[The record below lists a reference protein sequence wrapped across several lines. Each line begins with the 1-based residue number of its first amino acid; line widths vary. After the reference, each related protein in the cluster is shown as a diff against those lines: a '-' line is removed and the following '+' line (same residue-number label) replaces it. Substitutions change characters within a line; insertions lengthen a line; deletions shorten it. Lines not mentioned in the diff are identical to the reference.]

1 MLNEYN
7 EYTTTLYDVVERYD
21 YTLFDFEY
29 NLPSSVDK
37 QSLEL
42 AFYKHYYFREI
53 GAETIERWLIML
65 RYKWEELCLK
75 YGPLFEIFNEQYLAN
90 DALTNNDLTN
100 TYRQVF
106 SDTPQSKLDN
116 LEDYATNISESSS
129 STTGANGEYK
139 FRLLSE
145 YANKLRIIT
154 YEMIED
160 CEPLFMQLF

>member
-1 MLNEYN
+1 MANDYA
-7 EYTTTLYDVVERYD
+7 EYTTTLHDVVETYN
-21 YTLFDFEY
+21 YKLFDFEY
-29 NLPSSVDK
+29 NLTNVDK
-37 QSLEL
+37 QALEL

-53 GAETIERWLIML
+53 GAETIDRWLIML
-65 RYKWEELCLK
+65 RFKWEELCLK
-75 YGPLFEIFNEQYLAN
+75 YNHLFKIFNEQYLAN
-90 DALTNNDLTN
+90 DALSNNDLTN

-106 SDTPQSKLDN
+106 SDTPQSKLDT

-129 STTGANGEYK
+129 KTTGVSGEYK

-145 YANKLRIIT
+145 YADKLRVIV